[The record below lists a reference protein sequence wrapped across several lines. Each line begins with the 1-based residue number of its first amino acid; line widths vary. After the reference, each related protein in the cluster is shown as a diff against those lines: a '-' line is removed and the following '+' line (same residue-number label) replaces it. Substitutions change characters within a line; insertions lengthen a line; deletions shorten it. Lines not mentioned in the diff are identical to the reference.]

1 MLAGGFDRNALAWV
15 PTVDVGSRA
24 WGMLAVGLPR
34 ALSGV
39 DSGSLD
45 SFAGGDD
52 SIDQHRSKLL
62 VAALAG
68 LGRVDADTLA
78 SASGDLSLD
87 LTVKTRWTRAID
99 AAAARG
105 EPGTVALLVAVG
117 MQGSDWSKMPPH
129 HMYHITRALRQVGL
143 ASEARMIAAEA
154 LARI

>member
-1 MLAGGFDRNALAWV
+1 
-15 PTVDVGSRA
+15 
-24 WGMLAVGLPR
+24 MLAVGLPR

-39 DSGSLD
+39 DAGSID
-45 SFAGGDD
+45 DFAGNDD
-52 SIDQHRSKLL
+52 SAGQHRSKLL

-68 LGRVDADTLA
+68 LGRVDAESLA
-78 SASGDLSLD
+78 SAADDLSVD
-87 LTVKTRWTRAID
+87 LAVSTRWTRAIT
-99 AAAARG
+99 AAAERG

-117 MQGSDWSKMPPH
+117 MQGNDWSKMPPH